1 MIKVKGKLTSDL
13 NNNECFKFKDDQ
25 TNYRVV
31 DWIYYVKEGTKK
43 KKLLPIKTYVKT
55 FKNL

>member
-1 MIKVKGKLTSDL
+1 MIKFKTKLTSDL
-13 NNNECFKFKDDQ
+13 NNNESFKFKDDQ

-31 DWIYYVKEGTKK
+31 DWIYYVKEGAKK